1 MSEIKTLLEEGLFC
15 IGCGARIQVDE
26 PNKSGYLPEQLL
38 IKELD
43 KNDDL
48 NLMCQRCF
56 RLRNYNQIQPVELN
70 DADFEKIIKEIAN
83 NKALIILV
91 VDIFDVFGSL
101 IPGITR
107 MVGQNNPILLVGNKI
122 DLIPKS
128 VKRSKIADWLR
139 RQSEQF
145 GIRPIDVELISS
157 VKNINIDQLLDKV
170 EKYCDGKDAY
180 IVGTTNVGK
189 STLLNSII
197 NATSNR
203 KNVITTSRFS
213 GTTLDKIVIPFED
226 NTSLI
231 DTPGL
236 INRNQI
242 IDNLN
247 EEALKMIQP
256 TSEVKPRTY
265 QLNPGQSILIGGIGR
280 FDLLK
285 SDQKI
290 GVTFYFANQL
300 DLHRTKTENFE
311 DFYQKHA
318 GLDLLPIAKN
328 QFTDYQFKID
338 QSIDIAI
345 SGLGWIHLHDSALVN
360 IAVEDKTAVGLR
372 NAIIG

>member
-1 MSEIKTLLEEGLFC
+1 MLEVKEILEEGLFC
-15 IGCGARIQVDE
+15 IGCGARIQVDD

-91 VDIFDVFGSL
+91 VDVFDAFGSL

-107 MVGQNNPILLVGNKI
+107 MVGQSNPILLVGNKI

-157 VKNINIDQLLDKV
+157 VKNINIDQLLDKI
-170 EKYCDGKDAY
+170 EKYSNGKDAY

-197 NATSNR
+197 NATSDR
-203 KNVITTSRFS
+203 KNIITTSRFS
-213 GTTLDKIVIPFED
+213 GTTLDKIVIPFEG
-226 NTSLI
+226 NSSLI

-247 EEALKMIQP
+247 EDALKIIQP
-256 TSEVKPRTY
+256 TSEIKPRTY
-265 QLNPGQSILIGGIGR
+265 QLNPGQSVLIGGIGR

-318 GLDLLPIAKN
+318 GIDLLPIAKN

-338 QSIDIAI
+338 QSVDIAI
-345 SGLGWIHLHDSALVN
+345 SGLGWIHLHDPSLVN
-360 IAVEDKTAVGLR
+360 VAVEDKTAVGLR

>member
-170 EKYCDGKDAY
+170 EKYSDGKDAY